1 MKKVLLIAAGC
12 LLSLSVVSAAS
23 DRFRITAEELPK
35 EYNGVVFEENTVY
48 LVHRESNEKLDSAV
62 IKNGS
67 FFIEGSVD
75 KPQWAYLNLGNNL
88 MAALILEPGE
98 ISLNSDGTI
107 IGGTL
112 NQVYEDYQA
121 AHLSFLEKSR
131 NASDDDE
138 RQRLLEESAAYR
150 DSILSN
156 NADNPVGKEIFIKKI
171 LFLPTVEAVYAE
183 LEKYPQMRFLSDV
196 QKIICEKEYVKLF
209 SAGHKFTDF
218 TITNESGS
226 QSLSDYVGKGKPVL
240 VDFWASWC
248 GPCIRETAVLKELLA
263 EYGDKGLEVL
273 GVAVWDK
280 PEDTLAA
287 IEQHQLPWQQIINAQ
302 TIPTD
307 LYGIAGIPCI
317 MLIAPDGT
325 IVSRDLQDNALRQSV
340 KALMDSLETPQ

>member
-1 MKKVLLIAAGC
+1 M
-12 LLSLSVVSAAS
+12 
-23 DRFRITAEELPK
+23 
-35 EYNGVVFEENTVY
+35 
-48 LVHRESNEKLDSAV
+48 
-62 IKNGS
+62 
-67 FFIEGSVD
+67 
-75 KPQWAYLNLGNNL
+75 
-88 MAALILEPGE
+88 
-98 ISLNSDGTI
+98 
-107 IGGTL
+107 
-112 NQVYEDYQA
+112 
-121 AHLSFLEKSR
+121 
-131 NASDDDE
+131 
-138 RQRLLEESAAYR
+138 
-150 DSILSN
+150 
-156 NADNPVGKEIFIKKI
+156 
-171 LFLPTVEAVYAE
+171 
-183 LEKYPQMRFLSDV
+183 
-196 QKIICEKEYVKLF
+196 
-209 SAGHKFTDF
+209 
-218 TITNESGS
+218 
-226 QSLSDYVGKGKPVL
+226 GKGKPVL

>member
-1 MKKVLLIAAGC
+1 MMKKIAYLSAGILMAAC
-12 LLSLSVVSAAS
+12 SASAVSETY
-23 DRFRITAEELPK
+23 RITAEGIPGELEGK
-35 EYNGVVFEENTVY
+35 TMF
-48 LVHRESNEKLDSAV
+48 LVNQAKEKLDSAV
-62 IKNGS
+62 VENSS
-67 FFIEGSVD
+67 FIMEGTVT
-75 KPQWAYLNLGNNL
+75 KPVTARL
-88 MAALILEPGE
+88 MAEGKRFGGILILEPGD
-98 ISLNSDGTI
+98 ITLTDSGV
-107 IGGTL
+107 IGGAL
-112 NQVYEDYQA
+112 NKALADYDKA
-121 AHLSFLEKSR
+121 DDAYSARFAV
-131 NASDDDE
+131 ASTDAE
-138 RQRLLEESAAYR
+138 RQAIMKEYLAMSDSVLEA
-150 DSILSN
+150 
-156 NADNPVGKEIFIKKI
+156 NANNPVGEIVSCNTIYGLSLEELQAKI
-171 LFLPTVEAVYAE
+171 AKYPAMGELPQVQKFVEAAKRQ
-183 LEKYPQMRFLSDV
+183 LATQPGNKFL
-196 QKIICEKEYVKLF
+196 
-209 SAGHKFTDF
+209 DF

-340 KALMDSLETPQ
+340 KEFMDSIAAQ